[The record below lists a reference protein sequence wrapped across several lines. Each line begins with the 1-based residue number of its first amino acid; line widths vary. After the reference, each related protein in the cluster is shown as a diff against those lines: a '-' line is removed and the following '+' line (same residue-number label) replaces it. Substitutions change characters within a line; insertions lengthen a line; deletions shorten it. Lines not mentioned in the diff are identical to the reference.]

1 MKLEDLKEKAKENS
15 MIKAI
20 AGIIEDRKLKRET
33 KKKQI
38 KVVQAALD
46 DVVYSVDHQLEVP
59 MTKEQIETA
68 REAAKLLNDAERA
81 KQEKYE
87 CWTRIGTT
95 IVKTVVYVGLGI
107 AAYKLNETMTLL
119 VFNEQFNSNGR
130 PIDIRS
136 LNGLQRANDSL
147 RKDIL
152 NNLNR
157 KDGLL

>member
-20 AGIIEDRKLKRET
+20 AGIIEDRKLKKET

-59 MTKEQIETA
+59 MTKEQIEMA
-68 REAAKLLNDAERA
+68 REAAKLMSDAERA

-107 AAYKLNETMTLL
+107 LTFELNKQMTLL
-119 VFNEQFNSNGR
+119 VFNEQFSKGA
-130 PIDIRS
+130 PIDGRS
-136 LNGLQRANDSL
+136 LTNLMKANDNL
-147 RKDIL
+147 NKNIM